1 MESPAG
7 AGKFMNRTRM
17 YLNDFIANHLDES
30 HVKRS
35 LLKLSQTQTRPLKN
49 IPYDNSSILQR
60 AEAHQKI
67 LMILTKMQ
75 EPTLTLD

>member
-7 AGKFMNRTRM
+7 AGKFMSRTRI

-35 LLKLSQTQTRPLKN
+35 IKTLSQT
-49 IPYDNSSILQR
+49 
-60 AEAHQKI
+60 
-67 LMILTKMQ
+67 
-75 EPTLTLD
+75 